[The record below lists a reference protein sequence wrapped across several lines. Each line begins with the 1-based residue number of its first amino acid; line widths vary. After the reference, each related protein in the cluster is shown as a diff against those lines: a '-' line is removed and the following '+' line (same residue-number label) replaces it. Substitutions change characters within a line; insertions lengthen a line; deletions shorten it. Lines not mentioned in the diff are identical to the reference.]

1 MNTFSEL
8 LSFLVHQK
16 DIPVYPMTQYC
27 EIERTLMYQYLNG
40 KAIPDNHSVIERMAD
55 FMRLS
60 PSERSR
66 LITAW
71 KIQMVGPDKWN
82 SRCRIENFLRNF
94 PDISQKSMPERT
106 YYTETLIE
114 TSYPPCHPLPTHAA
128 LNHAVNRILLDEFRN
143 EKGYLRMILQPDY
156 DYLFQSLAGF
166 GQYMTSCSIEHIL
179 CVGKS
184 TPPADFTDGSGNLE
198 YLQKILSLY
207 INAMDYTVYYYYDT
221 VESHFSGLNAFPCLI
236 LTSTCAITCTSDFQ
250 SGILYGNSDV
260 ITMLTRYF
268 DQCRRKCSALF
279 YPLSSVTET
288 CRLITDMFSGDTPY
302 FFLQAQPYIIP
313 FLTSDLAEKA
323 VSPDLKDRNLFL
335 ELISHLM
342 TVHQENASEKKLH
355 MYHTFHGIRR
365 FLETGRIHE
374 IPFNF
379 SEPCSY
385 DDRLLLIY
393 RLSRYIPDQC
403 RFLRGPLEKLSLNF
417 HLCVSECGGYLIFS
431 NRKGE
436 TIYLR
441 FTEPG
446 LLSAFTDY
454 LENIDENYLYSCEES
469 KEMIRKLLESQP
481 ESI

>member
-1 MNTFSEL
+1 
-8 LSFLVHQK
+8 
-16 DIPVYPMTQYC
+16 
-27 EIERTLMYQYLNG
+27 
-40 KAIPDNHSVIERMAD
+40 
-55 FMRLS
+55 
-60 PSERSR
+60 
-66 LITAW
+66 
-71 KIQMVGPDKWN
+71 
-82 SRCRIENFLRNF
+82 
-94 PDISQKSMPERT
+94 
-106 YYTETLIE
+106 
-114 TSYPPCHPLPTHAA
+114 
-128 LNHAVNRILLDEFRN
+128 
-143 EKGYLRMILQPDY
+143 
-156 DYLFQSLAGF
+156 
-166 GQYMTSCSIEHIL
+166 
-179 CVGKS
+179 
-184 TPPADFTDGSGNLE
+184 
-198 YLQKILSLY
+198 
-207 INAMDYTVYYYYDT
+207 
-221 VESHFSGLNAFPCLI
+221 
-236 LTSTCAITCTSDFQ
+236 
-250 SGILYGNSDV
+250 
-260 ITMLTRYF
+260 
-268 DQCRRKCSALF
+268 
-279 YPLSSVTET
+279 
-288 CRLITDMFSGDTPY
+288 
-302 FFLQAQPYIIP
+302 
-313 FLTSDLAEKA
+313 
-323 VSPDLKDRNLFL
+323 
-335 ELISHLM
+335 
-342 TVHQENASEKKLH
+342 